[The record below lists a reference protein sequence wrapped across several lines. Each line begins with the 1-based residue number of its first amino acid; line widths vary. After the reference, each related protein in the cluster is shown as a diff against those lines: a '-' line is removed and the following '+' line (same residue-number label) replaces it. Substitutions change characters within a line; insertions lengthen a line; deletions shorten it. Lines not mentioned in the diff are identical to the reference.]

1 MLTLLLPL
9 LLAALLAMLVTAGIA
24 LHAIWR
30 SVPST
35 NADFVMF

>member
-9 LLAALLAMLVTAGIA
+9 LLAALLAMLVAAGIA
-24 LHAIWR
+24 FHDIWR
-30 SVPST
+30 SVPSA